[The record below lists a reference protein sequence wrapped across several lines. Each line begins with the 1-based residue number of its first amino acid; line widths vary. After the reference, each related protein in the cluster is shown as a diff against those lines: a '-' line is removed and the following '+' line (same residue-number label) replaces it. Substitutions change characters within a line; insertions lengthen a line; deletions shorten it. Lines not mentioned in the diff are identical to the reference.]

1 MALLRPKELRAMR
14 SEDIKAKF
22 KELNDELMHERG
34 IAAMGGAPSSPG
46 KLRALRTSVARIH
59 TVMRETELAEAKK
72 KLAEKKRIQLKEK
85 KEEDVKPTKE
95 EKKEWQEFAR
105 SVDFRKSCA
114 CVSRLRRNN
123 RR

>member
-1 MALLRPKELRAMR
+1 MALLKPKELRAMR
-14 SEDIKAKF
+14 PDDVKAKF

-72 KLAEKKRIQLKEK
+72 KLATQKKEPPKEK
-85 KEEDVKPTKE
+85 KEKAAKPKKE
-95 EKKEWQEFAR
+95 EKK
-105 SVDFRKSCA
+105 
-114 CVSRLRRNN
+114 
-123 RR
+123 